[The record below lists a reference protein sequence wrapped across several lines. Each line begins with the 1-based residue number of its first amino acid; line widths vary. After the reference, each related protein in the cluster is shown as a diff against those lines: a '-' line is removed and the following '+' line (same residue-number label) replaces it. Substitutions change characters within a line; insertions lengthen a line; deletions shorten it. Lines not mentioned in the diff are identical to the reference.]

1 MFKTLMILLIAC
13 SAFAEN
19 PASLF
24 ISDATHVYSS
34 PLRIDKE
41 SAIKT
46 GTLLTAFALFY
57 KYDQEISDA
66 FQRNMNHTFYRPI
79 RDYGQSVE
87 GIGHMGKMNKFW
99 YGGLLFGYTTNKQK
113 LTKVTSQIIEC
124 HLISGALRDLTT
136 HVVGRNR
143 PYGNDGPYSFSP
155 GDGTSFLSGHSLNVW
170 ELATIASYHGDQKSI
185 SVLAY
190 GTAASVSLQRI
201 TSLQHWPSD
210 VLLGSVTGYVIAK
223 TILRLHE
230 NRSLKITPAF
240 TNSGGG
246 ISLTRSF

>member
-1 MFKTLMILLIAC
+1 MFKTLIILLIAS

-19 PASLF
+19 PASIF

-34 PLRIDKE
+34 PLRINKE

-46 GTLLTAFALFY
+46 GTLLTAFALCY
-57 KYDQEISDA
+57 RYDQEISDA
-66 FQRNMNHTFYRPI
+66 FQRNMDHTFYRPI

-87 GIGHMGKMNKFW
+87 RVGHMGKMNKFW
-99 YGGLLFGYTTNKQK
+99 YGGLLFGYTTNKQQ
-113 LTKVTSQIIEC
+113 LTKITSQIIEC
-124 HLISGALRDLTT
+124 HLISGALRDLTNN
-136 HVVGRNR
+136 VIGRNR
-143 PYGNDGPYSFSP
+143 PHVNNGPYSFSP

-170 ELATIASYHGDQKSI
+170 ELATIASYHGGQKSI

-190 GTAASVSLQRI
+190 GTAATVSLQRI
-201 TSLQHWPSD
+201 NSLQHWPSD
-210 VLLGSVTGYVIAK
+210 VLLGSVTGYAIAK